1 MIAPDPQLS
10 GNEMDQSK
18 QWSRLEALGLA
29 AATGLAFA
37 TSIGVLAGFSL
48 GQSDSQQQGWVRVCV
63 WGPAILI
70 GLWLYGQLRR
80 GPREHLVTVASWVV
94 ASWAALILL
103 AGSSA
108 IIGVILFKIFG
119 SP

>member
-1 MIAPDPQLS
+1 MNQA
-10 GNEMDQSK
+10 K
-18 QWSRLEALGLA
+18 QWSRPPAVALAG
-29 AATGLAFA
+29 ATCLAFG
-37 TSIGVLAGFSL
+37 TSLGIVAAFSL
-48 GQSDSQQQGWVRVCV
+48 GQGDSHRQDLIGVCV
-63 WGPAILI
+63 WGPAILM

-94 ASWAALILL
+94 ASWAAVILL

-108 IIGVILFKIFG
+108 LIGVIFLKIFG